1 MPWESLESPENREK
15 LSAMKALIA
24 MRKGEAACRSP
35 HFHFPGEYEQERMV
49 EYIKLDQEGRE
60 LEVLLNCSSDP
71 IGIREGGEIL
81 FSRGLQG
88 DSLLAN
94 GSLIR
99 RKRSG

>member
-1 MPWESLESPENREK
+1 ITHNLTIVPSWTDY
-15 LSAMKALIA
+15 
-24 MRKGEAACRSP
+24 EAAA
-35 HFHFPGEYEQERMV
+35 GEKI
-49 EYIKLDQEGRE
+49 IKLDQEGRE
-60 LEVLLNCSSDP
+60 LEVLLNCSSGP